1 MRKLIFT
8 VLLPAIFLID
18 LSSCYAIKSSLSF
31 DEKKLPD
38 TLNTNKETVGFAYAS
53 PIIKATGNQLYC
65 PQQNI
70 NIVTSISITDT
81 NANAFYI
88 QISSG
93 YNSAQDKLKLTGTH
107 LKIIESWDVLT
118 GKLTLKSKTGGNLSD
133 AEFEAAIRDVQFYN
147 SSANPSGSRTFSIT
161 FGDANYLPS
170 TQHYYQ
176 YIPSIGITWTAAKAA
191 AETSSYY
198 GIKGYLA
205 TILAADEAQ
214 LVGEQAAGAGWIG
227 GSDQETE
234 GVWKWITGPEKGTV
248 FWNGNF
254 NGSTPNYAN
263 WNSGEPNQ
271 AGDED
276 YAHVTFGVGRKGA
289 WNDLTNEGATSGD
302 YQPKGYIV
310 EYGGSPGDPILEI
323 AAYTTITIP
332 AITSS
337 TPASNCGNGKVTL
350 KATASMGTISWYD
363 SLTGGTLV
371 GTGNTFTTPDLTS
384 TTEYF
389 IEAGCPTARKSIIAT
404 INKIPNITSTNN
416 PVSRCGDGSVTLTA
430 TTDVGE
436 IKWYDDVTGGTLL
449 ATGTN
454 FVTPTL
460 TSNATFYAEAIN
472 NGCSNGNRTAVTVT
486 VYPLPVVTDEEV
498 IICEGSSKTLSSG
511 ISGMQYLWST
521 GETTQ
526 QITVTTG
533 GNYSVIITSPA
544 PENCSSTKNITVIEN
559 TKPMIENV
567 IVKGSSATVIMSSI
581 GDYEYSLD
589 NFYFQDSNVFEINTG
604 GQYTAYVKDKN
615 GCGQDNKLF
624 DVLSFPKFFTPNN
637 DGVNDY
643 WTVEGMQFYLGSKVT
658 IFDKFGKLIIQLQ
671 GKKTWNGTFNG
682 KNLPST
688 DYWYVFKL
696 NDDQPDT
703 RGHFTLKR

>member
-8 VLLPAIFLID
+8 VLLFTIYLIG
-18 LSSCYAIKSSLSF
+18 SGSCFAKNSSLPF
-31 DEKKLPD
+31 EKKIAD
-38 TLNTNKETVGFAYAS
+38 KFNTTIKTTCLAYAS
-53 PIIKATGNQLYC
+53 PIVKATGNQLYC

-93 YNSAQDKLKLTGTH
+93 YVSGQDILKLTGTH
-107 LKIIESWDVLT
+107 PAIIATWDTLT
-118 GKLTLKSKTGGNLSD
+118 GKLTLESISGNNLSD
-133 AEFEAAIRDVQFYN
+133 TEFEAAIRDVQFYN
-147 SSANPSGSRTFSIT
+147 SSATPSGARTFSIT

-176 YIPSIGITWTAAKAA
+176 YVPSLGITWTSAKAA
-191 AETSSYY
+191 AEASTYY

-234 GVWKWITGPEKGTV
+234 DVWKWVTGPEAGTI
-248 FWNGNF
+248 FWNGGI

-263 WNSGEPNQ
+263 WNNAEPNN

-289 WNDLTNEGATSGD
+289 WNDLRNAGDSSGN

-323 AAYTTITIP
+323 AAFTTITIP
-332 AITSS
+332 AITST
-337 TPASNCGNGKVTL
+337 TPASICGNGKVTL
-350 KATASMGTISWYD
+350 KATATMGTISWYD

-371 GTGNTFTTPDLTS
+371 GTGNTFITPDLTS

-389 IEAGCPTARKSIIAT
+389 VEAGCPTARKSVIAT

-416 PVSRCGDGSVTLTA
+416 PVSRCGEGTVTLTA
-430 TTDVGE
+430 TSDVGE
-436 IKWYDDVTGGTLL
+436 IKWYDALTSGTLL

-460 TSNATFYAEAIN
+460 TSNATFYAEAVN
-472 NGCSNGNRTAVTVT
+472 NGCSNGNRTAVNITI
-486 VYPLPVVTDEEV
+486 YSLPMVTDENQ
-498 IICEGSSKTLSSG
+498 ILCEGSSKILNAG
-511 ISGMQYLWST
+511 ISGMGYLWST
-521 GETTQ
+521 GETTP
-526 QITVTTG
+526 QITVTTAG
-533 GNYSVIITSPA
+533 DYTVTVTSPA
-544 PENCSSTKNITVIEN
+544 PENCSSTKKITVIEN
-559 TKPMIENV
+559 VKPVIENV
-567 IVKGSSATVIMSSI
+567 IVKGSSATVIMSTI

-589 NFYFQDSNVFEINTG
+589 NFIFQDSNAFEITNG
-604 GQYTAYVKDKN
+604 GQYTAYVNDKN

-643 WTVEGMQFYLGSKVT
+643 WTVEGMQFYPGSKVS

-671 GKKTWNGTFNG
+671 GKKTWNGVFNG

-688 DYWYVFKL
+688 DYWFVFKL
-696 NDDQPDT
+696 DNDQPET